1 MKSSG
6 SSKEI
11 HLVARPQGGP
21 RPSDFAVVEMPVS
34 DPGPGQVLVHNRFI
48 SVDPYMRGRMRDAE
62 SADRLPRTSG
72 TTR

>member
-21 RPSDFAVVEMPVS
+21 RPSDFAVVEIPVS

-48 SVDPYMRGRMRDAE
+48 SVDP
-62 SADRLPRTSG
+62 
-72 TTR
+72 